1 MMKEPTGNIQQTM
14 FVVIFWALA
23 VLTWCPI
30 GYGGYGAVTRYF
42 GMPSWAAIA
51 LLIGA
56 VLFILEWIYMFH
68 TDLALT
74 DEKLATILKAL
85 EKYDAAK
92 EVRS

>member
-1 MMKEPTGNIQQTM
+1 MMKEPTGNIQQTVFM
-14 FVVIFWALA
+14 VIFWVLA
-23 VLTWCPI
+23 ILTWCPI
-30 GYGGYGAVTRYF
+30 GYGSYGTVSRYF

-56 VLFILEWIYMFH
+56 VLFILEWIYLFH

-85 EKYDAAK
+85 ENHDATK
-92 EVRS
+92 EIRS

>member
-1 MMKEPTGNIQQTM
+1 MMKEPTGNFQQTV
-14 FVVIFWALA
+14 FVVIFWVLA

-30 GYGGYGAVTRYF
+30 GYGGYGPVSRLF
-42 GMPSWAAIA
+42 SIPSWAAIA

-56 VLFILEWIYMFH
+56 VLFIVEWIYMFH

-74 DEKLATILKAL
+74 DQKLATILKAL
-85 EKYDAAK
+85 ENHDAAK